1 MNAPLGIM
9 LALLGY
15 TLVYAATANHGRF
28 ATQPWAGITGDAYA
42 DVNADTG
49 TNIGGNVGPKVAP

>member
-1 MNAPLGIM
+1 MKPALGIM

-15 TLVYAATANHGRF
+15 VLVYAATANHGAF

-42 DVNADTG
+42 AGTG
-49 TNIGGNVGPKVAP
+49 TNLGGNVGPRVAP

>member
-1 MNAPLGIM
+1 MSAPLGIM

-42 DVNADTG
+42 DVGANV
-49 TNIGGNVGPKVAP
+49 GGNVGPKVAP